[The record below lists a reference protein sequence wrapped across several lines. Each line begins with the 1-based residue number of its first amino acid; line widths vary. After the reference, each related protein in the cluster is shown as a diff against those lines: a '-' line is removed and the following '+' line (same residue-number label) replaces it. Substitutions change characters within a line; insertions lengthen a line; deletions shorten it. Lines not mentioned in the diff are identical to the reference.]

1 MTSTRIPRGGG
12 TARRSITSVHTQRKN
27 VRQPDGTW
35 GYANWLNMG
44 GEILKKIITWDVAP
58 EKEYFTELFR
68 ISRNQIIWG
77 GNYFDLPPT
86 RCFLIWRKTNIT
98 ESFSMAMCE
107 YAWTSFNGNAKMFES
122 SSSGQPGRFHPTQKP
137 VQLYTWILENWSKP
151 GDKILDTHCGSA
163 SSLVACH
170 ETGRKYVGF
179 EIDEEYYRQAK
190 ERLERAENQMNI
202 FSMGYNPYQ
211 E

>member
-1 MTSTRIPRGGG
+1 
-12 TARRSITSVHTQRKN
+12 
-27 VRQPDGTW
+27 
-35 GYANWLNMG
+35 
-44 GEILKKIITWDVAP
+44 
-58 EKEYFTELFR
+58 
-68 ISRNQIIWG
+68 
-77 GNYFDLPPT
+77 
-86 RCFLIWRKTNIT
+86 
-98 ESFSMAMCE
+98 MAMCE
-107 YAWTSFNGNAKMFES
+107 YAWTSFNGNAKMFEFS
-122 SSSGQPGRFHPTQKP
+122 AAGQPGRFHPTQKP

-151 GDKILDTHCGSA
+151 GDKIIDTHCGSA

-190 ERLERAENQMNI
+190 ERLKRAENQMNI